1 MQRTTTLVR
10 LLGSPP
16 LTRGKAKGFP
26 AYSGFFRITPAY
38 AGKSQNSEAYFSQK
52 KDHPRL
58 RGEKP
63 VVHTGSDKRQGSP
76 PLTRGKVIYPACIV
90 DSARI
95 TPAYAGKRIS
105 YSLPP
110 TSRRDHP
117 RLRGEK
123 RCNINLIFVPR
134 GSPPL
139 TRGKG
144 SKVVKCSVKLGIT
157 PAYAGKSSVHM
168 LHIAKKKDH
177 PRLRGEK
184 RKPP

>member
-1 MQRTTTLVR
+1 M
-10 LLGSPP
+10 
-16 LTRGKAKGFP
+16 
-26 AYSGFFRITPAY
+26 
-38 AGKSQNSEAYFSQK
+38 
-52 KDHPRL
+52 
-58 RGEKP
+58 
-63 VVHTGSDKRQGSP
+63 HTGSDKRQGSP

-144 SKVVKCSVKLGIT
+144 KNTPFRNVRIRITPAYAGKRIKGGKMQRKTRDHPRLRGEKLSAYAAHREKKGSPPLTRGKAETAINSKPCIGIT
-157 PAYAGKSSVHM
+157 PAYAGKS
-168 LHIAKKKDH
+168 
-177 PRLRGEK
+177 R
-184 RKPP
+184 